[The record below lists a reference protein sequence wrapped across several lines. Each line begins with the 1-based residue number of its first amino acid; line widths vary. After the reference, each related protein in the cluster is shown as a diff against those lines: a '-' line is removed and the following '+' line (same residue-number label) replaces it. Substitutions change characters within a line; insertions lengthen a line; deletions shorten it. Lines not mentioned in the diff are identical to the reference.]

1 MGFFNQNYM
10 RKFNFFIV
18 FALVM
23 MMPLVAFA
31 EMEQKG
37 VHEPGT
43 GLEGSESSEMD
54 NSVDVRDTEDVE
66 DDSVDMYENE
76 SEDAEVSDDSLD
88 MDSDDDSIDDGST
101 DDDLSMDDKGEK
113 RQLKQAIHESGTGLE
128 NPELKEEMQEKN
140 MIRAN
145 IVDDDDDATGTQMK
159 IKVQNKDGE
168 GFGPSVQMSEQAL
181 QRRSQVAN
189 AVQEMLQVADRHS
202 GVGEQIREIAQNQN
216 QLMEQAEESLQEVKE
231 RGKFTRFLIGP
242 NYRKLGDVETQLET
256 HTQKLEEIKS
266 LRDEMTSTTD
276 KDILDKQILLMEN
289 VSKELKDEV
298 DSEEKGFSLFGWLNR
313 LFVK

>member
-23 MMPLVAFA
+23 MMPLVASA

-88 MDSDDDSIDDGST
+88 MDSDDDSIDDGSA

-145 IVDDDDDATGTQMK
+145 IVDDDDDVIGTQMK